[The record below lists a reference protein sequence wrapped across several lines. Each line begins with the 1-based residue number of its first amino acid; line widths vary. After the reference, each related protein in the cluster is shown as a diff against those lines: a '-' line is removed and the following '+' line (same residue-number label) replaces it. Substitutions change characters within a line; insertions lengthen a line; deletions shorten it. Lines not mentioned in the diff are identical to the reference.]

1 MFKNITDDRFI
12 IKITNGTEMQCF
24 QTIVLFY
31 LNRQRKNAAII
42 FLKNNEN
49 SMKYTRSVIY
59 YIWKNR
65 RRYSMSPGMIK
76 MWISFLA
83 MGFMILSVFAIYVSR
98 YKMKFKFLRFLVAFF
113 AYIFLFLGGIMMIYV
128 VFSGPVG

>member
-1 MFKNITDDRFI
+1 
-12 IKITNGTEMQCF
+12 
-24 QTIVLFY
+24 
-31 LNRQRKNAAII
+31 
-42 FLKNNEN
+42 
-49 SMKYTRSVIY
+49 
-59 YIWKNR
+59 
-65 RRYSMSPGMIK
+65 MSPGMIK

-98 YKMKFKFLRFLVAFF
+98 YKMKFKILRFLVAFF